1 MMQSLPSR
9 EELIRK
15 LDGLCAGT
23 ETREQVAEWAVSIID
38 DGDVRVTD
46 KVAWRVLEGLGAA
59 DLPAP
64 DRGYLYTTEDFKEWK
79 AELIA
84 D

>member
-1 MMQSLPSR
+1 MRSLPSR
-9 EELIRK
+9 EELLRK
-15 LDGLCAGT
+15 LDSLCAGT
-23 ETREQVAEWAVSIID
+23 ETRKQIAEWAMSIID
-38 DGDVRVTD
+38 DDDVRVTD

-64 DRGYLYTTEDFKEWK
+64 DRDYLYTTEDFKAWET
-79 AELIA
+79 ELLG

>member
-1 MMQSLPSR
+1 MMRSLPSR
-9 EELIRK
+9 EELRCK

-23 ETREQVAEWAVSIID
+23 ETREQVAEWAMSIID
-38 DGDVRVTD
+38 DDDVRVTD
-46 KVAWRVLEGLGAA
+46 KVVWRVLEGLGAV

-64 DRGYLYTTEDFKEWK
+64 DRDFLYTTEDFKAWK
-79 AELIA
+79 TELLC